1 MTAEDNNVKIKVF
14 PNIPCT
20 FLLFK
25 VSAFLQLFFPRNL
38 LFRQVFRTSAF
49 LNIKCLKTLNKRIHI
64 PLFIKQFVSLIGLK
78 M

>member
-25 VSAFLQLFFPRNL
+25 ASTFLQIFFPRNL
-38 LFRQVFRTSAF
+38 LIRQALRTSLF
-49 LNIKCLKTLNKRIHI
+49 LNSKYLKHQIKAHTFLYLLTN
-64 PLFIKQFVSLIGLK
+64 LFL
-78 M
+78 